1 MCGMA
6 TNQLFD
12 GIFFFSVVVVMLH
25 SISIIC
31 IPLIWPL
38 VKLFAQVLLW
48 QKHAVHKCPSSAGG
62 LGFQFKLCQTF
73 RFNSG
78 ISVQFWF
85 SLGSCCRRSPRL
97 DSTRLDCILYLFT
110 LHWLTHNELTR
121 NHIRAVCMNAENSVR
136 VRARAMKFC
145 IYLCIYHALCKSYSN
160 EECHVPNPWKSITL
174 FIDAFQIQLS
184 ALSYSFTEKLTNKFS
199 EFQLN
204 PQIT

>member
-1 MCGMA
+1 MLLVRIVVLTKVSGNIIQSRPGTGPWPWPGNVCLHIIKCQYLNQFAWWMWKMCGMA

-12 GIFFFSVVVVMLH
+12 GIFFFSVVVVVVVMLH

-85 SLGSCCRRSPRL
+85 SLGSCCRRLPRL
-97 DSTRLDCILYLFT
+97 DSTRLHFVFIYLT
-110 LHWLTHNELTR
+110 LTHTQRINQ
-121 NHIRAVCMNAENSVR
+121 
-136 VRARAMKFC
+136 
-145 IYLCIYHALCKSYSN
+145 KSYSFCLY
-160 EECHVPNPWKSITL
+160 ECRE
-174 FIDAFQIQLS
+174 LS
-184 ALSYSFTEKLTNKFS
+184 
-199 EFQLN
+199 
-204 PQIT
+204 

>member
-1 MCGMA
+1 MKVLLVRIVVLTKVSGNIIQSRPGPWPGTGNVCLHIIKCQYLNQFAWWMWKMCGMA

-12 GIFFFSVVVVMLH
+12 GIFFVVVVVVGVVMLH

-73 RFNSG
+73 RFSSG

-85 SLGSCCRRSPRL
+85 SLGSCCRRTP
-97 DSTRLDCILYLFT
+97 RLDCILYLFT

-121 NHIRAVCMNAENSVR
+121 NHIRSVCMNAENSVR
-136 VRARAMKFC
+136 VRARDMKFC
-145 IYLCIYHALCKSYSN
+145 I
-160 EECHVPNPWKSITL
+160 
-174 FIDAFQIQLS
+174 
-184 ALSYSFTEKLTNKFS
+184 
-199 EFQLN
+199 
-204 PQIT
+204 